1 MEYIFWGHNIPLAAH
16 LRETLQC
23 KIIECITFQQI
34 KSCLSSIEY
43 IDFCVFMER
52 SDMATDIPTI
62 AQLHKLYP
70 TLYIILISETLS
82 KEEKIPYLRAGTD
95 CMISKNTSKD
105 DLQKLF
111 SVIIDFKEKEKAR
124 KDNQISS
131 LTEFRLPLWKRTFDI
146 LASGSAILCLSP
158 ILILTALAI
167 RTESNGKIV
176 YKSKR
181 VGSNYKIFDF
191 YKFRSMYSDADKRLA
206 EYQQLNQYTKNIAEE
221 EFKDSSSAA
230 EISQQS
236 CSSEQKQEQEQDI
249 LLFSDN
255 LSTSENNY
263 LKTKRTE
270 RSNAFFKLEN
280 DPRITRV
287 GHFIRKYS
295 IDELPLIVTFSII
308 SILCIIGSALLSFK
322 FKNDLKKSSK
332 FIKESLIVYSDDK
345 TLLKIEK
352 DNFNNE
358 LGRIEKTIDE
368 SIHNA
373 AYSEIN
379 LYYNHYNS
387 STSFEFKKLNLFPLK
402 FEGEYYSNKDFVIE
416 TDITSMIY
424 SLLTFYIMYQLRMC
438 ECISRAA
445 ENTIRN
451 QITREAIDKIKDRH
465 RMRMLIK
472 CLYDDRIHDLLQD
485 SLSEFYKMKTISAR
499 VAIELNPN
507 NML

>member
-206 EYQQLNQYTKNIAEE
+206 EYQQLNQYTQNIAEE

-295 IDELPLIVTFSII
+295 IDELPQLFN
-308 SILCIIGSALLSFK
+308 ILKGDMSVVGNRPLP
-322 FKNDLKKSSK
+322 
-332 FIKESLIVYSDDK
+332 
-345 TLLKIEK
+345 
-352 DNFNNE
+352 
-358 LGRIEKTIDE
+358 
-368 SIHNA
+368 
-373 AYSEIN
+373 
-379 LYYNHYNS
+379 LY
-387 STSFEFKKLNLFPLK
+387 EA
-402 FEGEYYSNKDFVIE
+402 E
-416 TDITSMIY
+416 
-424 SLLTFYIMYQLRMC
+424 LLTSDEYVQRFMGPAGLTGLWQVEKRGGAGKMSAEERKQLDIKYAKEFSFGMDMR
-438 ECISRAA
+438 IIIRTFTAFIQK
-445 ENTIRN
+445 EN
-451 QITREAIDKIKDRH
+451 
-465 RMRMLIK
+465 
-472 CLYDDRIHDLLQD
+472 
-485 SLSEFYKMKTISAR
+485 
-499 VAIELNPN
+499 V
-507 NML
+507 

>member
-1 MEYIFWGHNIPLAAH
+1 MEYIFWGHNIPLANH

-34 KSCLSSIEY
+34 KYCLSSIEY

-52 SDMATDIPTI
+52 CDMATDIPTI
-62 AQLHKLYP
+62 TQLHKLYP

-124 KDNQISS
+124 RDNQTSS
-131 LTEFRLPLWKRTFDI
+131 LAEFQLPLWKRTFDI

-167 RTESNGKIV
+167 RIESNGKIV

-206 EYQQLNQYTKNIAEE
+206 EYQKLNQYTKDTTEE
-221 EFKDSSSAA
+221 EFLNSSSVA
-230 EISQQS
+230 EISQQPSS
-236 CSSEQKQEQEQDI
+236 CSYSQEEDI

-295 IDELPLIVTFSII
+295 IDELPQLFN
-308 SILCIIGSALLSFK
+308 ILKGDMSVVGNRPLP
-322 FKNDLKKSSK
+322 
-332 FIKESLIVYSDDK
+332 
-345 TLLKIEK
+345 
-352 DNFNNE
+352 
-358 LGRIEKTIDE
+358 
-368 SIHNA
+368 
-373 AYSEIN
+373 
-379 LYYNHYNS
+379 LY
-387 STSFEFKKLNLFPLK
+387 EA
-402 FEGEYYSNKDFVIE
+402 E
-416 TDITSMIY
+416 
-424 SLLTFYIMYQLRMC
+424 LLTSDEYVQRFMAPAGLTGLWQVEKRGGAGKMSAEERKQLDIKYAKEFSFRMDMM
-438 ECISRAA
+438 I
-445 ENTIRN
+445 I
-451 QITREAIDKIKDRH
+451 IKTFTAFIQKED
-465 RMRMLIK
+465 
-472 CLYDDRIHDLLQD
+472 
-485 SLSEFYKMKTISAR
+485 
-499 VAIELNPN
+499 V
-507 NML
+507 

>member
-206 EYQQLNQYTKNIAEE
+206 EYQQLNQYTKNMAEE
-221 EFKDSSSAA
+221 EFKELLSAP
-230 EISQQS
+230 EISNQS
-236 CSSEQKQEQEQDI
+236 CSSEQKQEQDI

-255 LSTSENNY
+255 LSTSEINY

-295 IDELPLIVTFSII
+295 IDELPQLFN
-308 SILCIIGSALLSFK
+308 ILKGDMSVVGNRPLP
-322 FKNDLKKSSK
+322 
-332 FIKESLIVYSDDK
+332 
-345 TLLKIEK
+345 
-352 DNFNNE
+352 
-358 LGRIEKTIDE
+358 
-368 SIHNA
+368 
-373 AYSEIN
+373 
-379 LYYNHYNS
+379 LY
-387 STSFEFKKLNLFPLK
+387 EA
-402 FEGEYYSNKDFVIE
+402 E
-416 TDITSMIY
+416 
-424 SLLTFYIMYQLRMC
+424 LLTSDEYVQRFMGPAGLTGLWQVEKRGGAGKMSAEERKQLDIKYAKEFSFGMDMR
-438 ECISRAA
+438 IIIRTFTAFIQK
-445 ENTIRN
+445 EN
-451 QITREAIDKIKDRH
+451 
-465 RMRMLIK
+465 
-472 CLYDDRIHDLLQD
+472 
-485 SLSEFYKMKTISAR
+485 
-499 VAIELNPN
+499 V
-507 NML
+507 